1 MEMLIDLTGRV
12 GTANPGTDWQAGDVV
27 VVCPDDWPWSETERT
42 NPRWLILKCPALGD
56 LEGRAL
62 AAPML
67 PVTLTPGEK
76 LQRRQF
82 QLGPIALAALKQSG
96 TTTVT
101 LLQLRAIR
109 ALKSRLQ

>member
-1 MEMLIDLTGRV
+1 MELLIDLTGRV
-12 GTANPGTDWQAGDVV
+12 GSASPDTDWQAGDVI
-27 VVCPDDWPWSETERT
+27 VVCPDGWPWSETERT
-42 NPRWLILKCPALGD
+42 NPRWLILKCPTLARTEGD
-56 LEGRAL
+56 SMM
-62 AAPML
+62 APML
-67 PVTLTPGEK
+67 PLSLTPGER

-101 LLQLRAIR
+101 LLQLRAMR